1 MRYTAPMPATD
12 PRIDAY
18 IAKAAPFAQPILT
31 HVRAL
36 VHRVLPEVEEGIKW
50 SMPAFMLGGKNVA
63 GLAAFKAHCAVMI
76 HGKGRL
82 GAEDSRGEGM
92 GGYGKVSALS
102 DLPGDDVLEA
112 ALKKAAQR
120 ITSRGTARKSA
131 PRKPPKPEIP
141 MPEDFAA
148 ALAPNP
154 QARATL
160 EGFAPGQR
168 REYLEWIT
176 TAKQAATREKRIAQA
191 VEWLAEGKKR
201 NWKYENC

>member
-1 MRYTAPMPATD
+1 MPTTD

-18 IAKAAPFAQPILT
+18 IARAAPFAQPILT
-31 HVRAL
+31 HFRAL

-50 SMPAFMLGGKNVA
+50 SMPAFMIRGKNVA

-76 HGKGRL
+76 HGEGRL
-82 GAEDSRGEGM
+82 GAEDSKGEGM
-92 GGYGKVSALS
+92 GGYGKVRALS

-112 ALKKAAQR
+112 SLRDAAQR
-120 ITSRGTARKSA
+120 VATRGRASF
-131 PRKPPKPEIP
+131 PRSKTGPKPEIP
-141 MPEDFAA
+141 MPDDFAA
-148 ALAPNP
+148 ALAAQP
-154 QARATL
+154 QAKATL
-160 EGFAPGQR
+160 ERFPPGQR

-191 VEWLAEGKKR
+191 VEWLAEGKRR

>member
-1 MRYTAPMPATD
+1 MPTID

-31 HVRAL
+31 HFRAL
-36 VHRVLPEVEEGIKW
+36 VHRVLPDVAEGIKW
-50 SMPAFMLGGKNVA
+50 NMPAFMLGGKNVA

-76 HGKGRL
+76 HGEGRL
-82 GAEDSRGEGM
+82 GEGAGM
-92 GGYGKVSALS
+92 GGYGKVAALS

-112 ALKKAAQR
+112 ALKEAAQR
-120 ITSRGTARKSA
+120 VATSGTARQPSPK
-131 PRKPPKPEIP
+131 KPPKAEIP
-141 MPEDFAA
+141 MPADFAA
-148 ALAPNP
+148 ALAANP
-154 QARATL
+154 PAKATL
-160 EGFAPGQR
+160 DGFAPGQR

-201 NWKYENC
+201 NWKYESC